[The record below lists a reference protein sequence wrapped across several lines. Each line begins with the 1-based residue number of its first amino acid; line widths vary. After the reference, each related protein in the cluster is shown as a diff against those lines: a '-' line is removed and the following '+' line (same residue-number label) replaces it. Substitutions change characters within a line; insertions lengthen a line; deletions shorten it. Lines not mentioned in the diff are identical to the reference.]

1 MKEKCKVLFFT
12 KYPRRGPSSR
22 YRVYQFLP
30 YLKREG
36 ISFSVNELHTDEYLD
51 SMFSGRKM
59 PVYYYLLRFLR
70 RFFRILSSIRY
81 DVVFIQK
88 ELFPYVPP
96 IFEVLLRMLKR
107 KVVYDIDDAVFLY
120 YTRSKNPVVRF
131 FLSSKM
137 ALVLRLSHCVL
148 AGNRYLKDYALR
160 FNRNVELFP
169 TVVDTERYDAAI
181 SKWSRDSSANSEKDP
196 VIGWIG
202 SNETLPYLIE
212 IEPALRE
219 LAGRYRFKLLVIGAR
234 DLKMEGVEV
243 ETVEWSERREIE
255 ELLRFDIG
263 IMPLPSDEWAEG
275 KCGLKLLQ
283 YMACSLPVVSSP
295 SGGGLEIVDHGR
307 NGFIARDQG
316 EWVEYLSTLID
327 NEELRVRFG
336 REGRRRVKE
345 HFSLSHWAPVMK
357 EVLLRVAGD

>member
-1 MKEKCKVLFFT
+1 MKDQCKVLFFT

-36 ISFSVNELHTDEYLD
+36 ISFSVNELHTDRYLD
-51 SMFSGRKM
+51 YMFSGRKM
-59 PVYYYLLRFLR
+59 PFYYYLFRLLR
-70 RFFRILSSIRY
+70 RFFYILSSVRY
-81 DVVFIQK
+81 HVIFIQK

-96 IFEVLLRMLKR
+96 IFEVFLRLLRRRL
-107 KVVYDIDDAVFLY
+107 VYDIDDAVFLY
-120 YTRSKNPVVRF
+120 YTRSKNPIVRL
-131 FLSSKM
+131 FLSSKIGM
-137 ALVLRLSHCVL
+137 CLKLSHCVL
-148 AGNRYLKDYALR
+148 AGNGYLRDYASR
-160 FNRNVELFP
+160 FNSNVRLFP
-169 TVVDTERYDAAI
+169 TVVDTLRYDTAL
-181 SKWSRDSSANSEKDP
+181 SKWSRDRSTNNTKGP

-202 SNETLPYLIE
+202 SNETLPYLVE
-212 IEPALRE
+212 IEPALRK
-219 LAGRYRFKLLVIGAR
+219 LANKYKFKLLVIGTR

-243 ETVEWSERREIE
+243 ETVEWSESREIE
-255 ELLRFDIG
+255 ELLRCDIG

-295 SGGGLEIVDHGR
+295 SGGGLEIVEHGR

-316 EWVEYLSTLID
+316 EWVKYLSTLID

-336 REGRRRVKE
+336 REGRRRV
-345 HFSLSHWAPVMK
+345 HDFFSLSHWAPVMK